1 MRYPPGRVVDVGPLA
16 PASYTVRFAKPRDPT
31 RMNEFFTEVWTVLK
45 TIVLNL
51 RDPNA
56 WQETLGRPAVY
67 WPIVATLAFII
78 FAETGLLVGFFL
90 PGDSLLVTVGIV
102 ARASDLSIWPML
114 FILIAA
120 AILGD
125 TVGYWFGAKSGPA
138 LFNRPNSRFFKRERL
153 MEAKAFFDR
162 HGGKTI
168 IIARFMPF
176 ARTFVP
182 IVAGAA
188 KMNYRWFLMYNVAGG
203 VLWIGSMLAFGYFAV
218 DVLEPPLKAVF
229 GPTFELNKKID
240 VLALVIIVLSV
251 MPMAIHYLIERKR
264 KKRGVLTINATDAA
278 PVGTT
283 PPGP

>member
-1 MRYPPGRVVDVGPLA
+1 
-16 PASYTVRFAKPRDPT
+16 
-31 RMNEFFTEVWTVLK
+31 MNEFFTEVWNVLK

-56 WQETLGRPAVY
+56 WQETLGRAEVY

-102 ARASDLSIWPML
+102 ARASGLELWPML
-114 FILIAA
+114 LILIAA
-120 AILGD
+120 AIIGD

-153 MEAKAFFDR
+153 LEAKAFFDK

-188 KMNYRWFLMYNVAGG
+188 KMNYRWFLVYNVVGG

-240 VLALVIIVLSV
+240 ILALVIIVLSV
-251 MPMAIHYLIERKR
+251 LPMVVHYLLERR
-264 KKRGVLTINATDAA
+264 KKKREAALATVAEA
-278 PVGTT
+278 PVVTT
-283 PPGP
+283 PPAP